1 MTPETAAP
9 LVRRIRR
16 PDWPEER
23 EVVLVGTAHIS
34 PDSLRLVRETIESE
48 RPDGV
53 CIELDGDRYQALM
66 NPEAIERLDLKQVV
80 RERKL
85 LPLLAG
91 VALGA
96 WQARM
101 GLRLGV
107 EPGAE
112 LREAARTA
120 DEVGAKVHLV
130 DRQVRIT
137 LLRVWRRASFWQKVK
152 LLAGG
157 LESGSADEPT
167 KEDIEELLSGDVVS
181 RLVSELGEAFPTL
194 KEVVI
199 DERDTWIGEAVKAVP
214 GGRLVVVVGAGH
226 LDGVERTLLRSE
238 EVSTAPLAA
247 GSAAGE
253 GRPDHRAR
261 HSGSHFGNAGLDVG
275 GAGGG
280 SGLRGRSLLDR
291 GELDP
296 GGAGRRAGAGASADG
311 VWRPSC
317 ARRSP
322 A

>member
-1 MTPETAAP
+1 MTPETTPP

-66 NPEAIERLDLKQVV
+66 NPKAIERLDLKQVV

-112 LREAARTA
+112 LRGSGE
-120 DEVGAKVHLV
+120 
-130 DRQVRIT
+130 DR
-137 LLRVWRRASFWQKVK
+137 RRSGGEGPSGGP
-152 LLAGG
+152 AGT
-157 LESGSADEPT
+157 DHPP
-167 KEDIEELLSGDVVS
+167 S
-181 RLVSELGEAFPTL
+181 R
-194 KEVVI
+194 
-199 DERDTWIGEAVKAVP
+199 
-214 GGRLVVVVGAGH
+214 
-226 LDGVERTLLRSE
+226 
-238 EVSTAPLAA
+238 LAA
-247 GSAAGE
+247 GQLLAEGQAA
-253 GRPDHRAR
+253 RR
-261 HSGSHFGNAGLDVG
+261 GSRIGK
-275 GAGGG
+275 
-280 SGLRGRSLLDR
+280 R
-291 GELDP
+291 
-296 GGAGRRAGAGASADG
+296 RRADERGH
-311 VWRPSC
+311 
-317 ARRSP
+317 
-322 A
+322 

>member
-1 MTPETAAP
+1 MTAEAGAP
-9 LVRRIRR
+9 LVRRLRR
-16 PDWPEER
+16 PDWPEGR

-34 PDSLRLVRETIESE
+34 PDSVRLVRETIERE
-48 RPDGV
+48 QPDGV

-66 NPEAIERLDLKQVV
+66 DPGAIERLDLKQVV

-112 LREAARTA
+112 LREAAKTA
-120 DEVGAKVHLV
+120 EDVGAKVHLV

-137 LLRVWRRASFWQKVK
+137 LLRVWRRAGFWQKVK

-214 GGRLVVVVGAGH
+214 GGR
-226 LDGVERTLLRSE
+226 T
-238 EVSTAPLAA
+238 
-247 GSAAGE
+247 
-253 GRPDHRAR
+253 
-261 HSGSHFGNAGLDVG
+261 
-275 GAGGG
+275 GGG
-280 SGLRGRSLLDR
+280 RRS
-291 GELDP
+291 
-296 GGAGRRAGAGASADG
+296 GAS
-311 VWRPSC
+311 
-317 ARRSP
+317 RRR
-322 A
+322 